1 MPQTVARR
9 NYASVRRTGSVHA
22 VANHLGR
29 TAVSKLAKVAK
40 RTLHKYLKPKHKIL
54 KVIKKEPKLNLDAG
68 HSGIG
73 RDTFKINAG
82 EVHLLKKQSMGGTWK
97 YQQTHKGVLTS
108 TPGNQGVYDLFSL
121 GSTQQCGSNS
131 GLSYNGYQNE
141 IGLKNM
147 NPYTN
152 TTGGNY
158 LSAINPLDDRF
169 VIKQYSVN
177 FEMTNFSS
185 VGTIADVY
193 LVRAKKLGN
202 LKPQQCWDSGNTQLA
217 EGQPAMTQPA
227 AGTQNGTVGY
237 LVSYVV
243 GVRPSSSPVF
253 KSYWAV
259 ECCKTVTLGPA
270 ATEILNFDIAVNK
283 VVKNVD
289 LTAESAAGSLYRSS
303 TTYAFMVVVRGA
315 LVLDNTLVGGGPNVT
330 PTYGPVKLGFIA
342 TAHTQCAAV
351 KGGNANR
358 LSVNVGY
365 SGVPQSAA
373 NASMTLLN
381 EVDAVVQPTV

>member
-1 MPQTVARR
+1 MSKVVIRREEPTVDRAGTIRHVISH
-9 NYASVRRTGSVHA
+9 ASRVVKKS
-22 VANHLGR
+22 LKK
-29 TAVSKLAKVAK
+29 VSKRIYNKE
-40 RTLHKYLKPKHKIL
+40 KPKHRIL

-108 TPGNQGVYDLFSL
+108 TPGNQGVYDLFSV
-121 GSTQQCGSNS
+121 GSSQQCSINTGT
-131 GLSYNGYQNE
+131 SYNGYQNE

-158 LSAINPLDDRF
+158 LSAITPLDDRF

-193 LVRAKKLGN
+193 LVKAKKLGN
-202 LKPQQCWDSGNTQLA
+202 IKPQQAWDSGNQQLA
-217 EGQPAMTQPA
+217 EGQGAMTQPA
-227 AGTQNGTVGY
+227 TGVFSGTVGY

-259 ECCKTVTLGPA
+259 ECCKTVTLAPA

-289 LTAESAAGSLYRSS
+289 LTAEAAAGTLYRPS

-315 LVLDNTLVGGGPNVT
+315 LVLDNTQLGGVANTT
-330 PTYGPVKLGFIA
+330 PTYGPVKLGYIA

-365 SGVPQSAA
+365 SGVPQGAA
-373 NASMTLLN
+373 NANMSLLN
-381 EVDAVVQPTV
+381 EVDNVVQPTV